1 MTTPTEKEWH
11 VVTVGVEPE
20 VKVFVAKK
28 TPGRLEFMV
37 EILRQPDDWPQL
49 MRDRAAVIVSALNE
63 RAEREAK

>member
-28 TPGRLEFMV
+28 TPGRLEFV
-37 EILRQPDDWPQL
+37 AEIHRKIDDEPRF
-49 MRDRAAVIVSALNE
+49 MRNRAAMIVDALN
-63 RAEREAK
+63 ALPK